1 MRREKENK
9 NLIDKMICLVR
20 RFFPFIVGTAFG
32 IYVAQ
37 NYKVPNVRNVADSGI
52 AMAKKYEE
60 AHRKPAPTKKKI
72 EEEDSE

>member
-1 MRREKENK
+1 MTYRLPPVVSRMEKYF
-9 NLIDKMICLVR
+9 DKRLCVCI
-20 RFFPFIVGTAFG
+20 I
-32 IYVAQ
+32 

-72 EEEDSE
+72 EEEED